1 MPALRLLISGNP
13 PQSNICFLSA
23 TADQS
28 TAVCRAAW
36 QNLKEKLRDVL
47 RLEDADLIR
56 METELVSTGTIQIE
70 GVEASPACL
79 RALGLEWPVR

>member
-13 PQSNICFLSA
+13 RRSNICSLSA

-28 TAVCRAAW
+28 TAVCRTAW
-36 QNLKEKLRDVL
+36 LNLKEKLRDVL
-47 RLEDADLIR
+47 RLEDSDLIR
-56 METELVSTGTIQIE
+56 MESELVSTGATQIE
-70 GVEASPACL
+70 SVEASPARL